1 MLLDE
6 YLKAVKELTISPE
19 EGLLVDNQKL
29 KIDISNMKS
38 VESQLAPKD
47 KDISELRSA
56 IEFLKNTRN
65 AKIVSDP
72 SNEVTI
78 NSKSLPTKIKTSDVN
93 NIAIAEV
100 VKS

>member
-19 EGLLVDNQKL
+19 ERLLVDNQKL

-38 VESQLAPKD
+38 VESQLAAKD
-47 KDISELRSA
+47 KDISGLRSA
-56 IEFLKNTRN
+56 VEFLKNTIN

-78 NSKSLPTKIKTSDVN
+78 NSKGLPTKIKTSDVN
-93 NIAIAEV
+93 NIALAEV
-100 VKS
+100 V

>member
-19 EGLLVDNQKL
+19 ERLLVDNQKL

-38 VESQLAPKD
+38 VESQLAAKD

-56 IEFLKNTRN
+56 VEFLKNTIN

-78 NSKSLPTKIKTSDVN
+78 NSKGLLTKIKTSDVN

>member
-19 EGLLVDNQKL
+19 ERLLVDNQKL

-38 VESQLAPKD
+38 VESQLAAKD

-56 IEFLKNTRN
+56 VEFLKNTIN

-78 NSKSLPTKIKTSDVN
+78 NSKGLPTKIKTSDVN